1 MSRRENPIVD
11 SNIITELLKDPIIIR
26 IVTILDI
33 TSLSILELL
42 EYDLSRKDVNHA
54 LDSGVIEV
62 DKAASPI
69 INITSTS
76 DLLVAGDT
84 YFYQFLNSK
93 VRLTKLGSYLLD
105 CIKGSQT
112 EQEVLQRAREK
123 FGLDFMPPESPN
135 KFI

>member
-1 MSRRENPIVD
+1 MNGKENPVID

-26 IVTILDI
+26 IVRILDI
-33 TSLSILELL
+33 TTLSILELL
-42 EYDLSRKDVNHA
+42 EYDLSRNDVNHA
-54 LDSGVIEV
+54 LNSDVIEV

-105 CIKGSQT
+105 CIKGSHNS
-112 EQEVLQRAREK
+112 QEVLQRAREI
-123 FGLDFMPPESPN
+123 FGLDFVPPESPH
-135 KFI
+135 KSI